1 MSEPQEGTGGIFTS
15 LRRLIDGGLALA
27 QNRVEL
33 FAVELREEKCRL
45 VEAIIWASAVVA
57 FGMMTLTLLTL
68 LVVVLFWHEARVAA
82 LVTLSL
88 LYLLAMVLAW
98 RGLRSRLIRTST
110 FSGTL
115 GEIKKDRACLET
127 QN

>member
-1 MSEPQEGTGGIFTS
+1 MSESQESTGGIFTS
-15 LRRLIDGGLALA
+15 LRRLMYGGLALA
-27 QNRVEL
+27 QKRVEL

-45 VEAIIWASAVVA
+45 VETVIWASAVMA

-68 LVVVLFWHEARVAA
+68 LVVVLFWHEARIAA
-82 LVTLSL
+82 LIILSS
-88 LYLLAMVLAW
+88 LYLLATFVAW
-98 RGLRSRLIRTST
+98 RGLRARLNRTST

-127 QN
+127 EN